1 MLNKIMYKGDMF
13 FPDLNGKA
21 LKSVDNVIGLF
32 VSAKYE
38 DGGLPYVQSSHIVDQ
53 VGGNS
58 FRLYLVDTSTIDG
71 NVRFKM
77 FDLMS
82 YIQNGGVLSRLLN
95 HLYQCFSS
103 LFRKWVR
110 VW

>member
-1 MLNKIMYKGDMF
+1 MLNKIMHKGDMF
-13 FPDLNGKA
+13 FPDLNGKT

-32 VSAKYE
+32 VSAKYD
-38 DGGLPYVQSSHIVDQ
+38 DGGLSYVQSDRIVDQ

-71 NVRFKM
+71 NVCFKM

-82 YIQNGGVLSRLLN
+82 YIQNGGGT
-95 HLYQCFSS
+95 
-103 LFRKWVR
+103 K
-110 VW
+110 